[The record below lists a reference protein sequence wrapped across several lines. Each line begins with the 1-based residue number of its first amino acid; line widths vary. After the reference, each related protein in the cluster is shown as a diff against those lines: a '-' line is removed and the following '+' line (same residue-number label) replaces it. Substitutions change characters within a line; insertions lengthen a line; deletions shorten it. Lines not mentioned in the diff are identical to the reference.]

1 MRALAINGS
10 ARKDGNTTMLL
21 KTVLD
26 ELEKE
31 GIQTELIELAGKK
44 VRGCI
49 ACFKCMEN
57 KDRKCAVDTDY
68 VNEVIG
74 RMLEADCIILGS
86 PTYFTDVTAEM
97 KGLIDRAGMVA
108 RANGSALRMKV
119 GAGVVAARRAGSIHA
134 FDTLNHFFLIN
145 EMIISGSSYW
155 NVAFGRMKGEVEK
168 DEEGMATMKTLGK
181 NMAWLLK
188 KIAG

>member
-1 MRALAINGS
+1 MKALAINGS
-10 ARKDGNTTMLL
+10 ARKDGNTAMLL
-21 KTVLD
+21 KTALS
-26 ELEKE
+26 ELEQE
-31 GIQTELIELAGKK
+31 GIETELVELAGKK
-44 VRGCI
+44 LRGCI
-49 ACFKCMEN
+49 ACFKCLEN
-57 KDRKCAVDTDY
+57 KDKKCAVDTDY
-68 VNEVIG
+68 ANEVITS
-74 RMLEADCIILGS
+74 MIEADCIILGS

-108 RANGSALRMKV
+108 RANGSLLRFKV

-181 NMAWLLK
+181 NIAWLLK
-188 KIAG
+188 KIGS